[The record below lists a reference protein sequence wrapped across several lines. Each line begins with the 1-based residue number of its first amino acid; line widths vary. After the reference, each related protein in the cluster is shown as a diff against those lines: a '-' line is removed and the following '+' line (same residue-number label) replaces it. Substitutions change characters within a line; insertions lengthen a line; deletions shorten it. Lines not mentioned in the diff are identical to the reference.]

1 MKNKKNFVIGILVVV
16 IVILIIMLLFC
27 GNFIKHIMIESAD
40 IYDEISDENSVSI
53 DNDAL
58 FIAMDLFNNKTVR
71 TVFDNYNLNNILC
84 SCGKG
89 QKIFSSDELGLSNEG
104 VSYCKSLLFS
114 SYDEYI
120 DQFKSY
126 FSNDYIENYLKDKV
140 ALATASKTINDK
152 IYYIFYE
159 SNNNLYCALSG
170 KGSNVNRVSFSNLK
184 LNILSKTDSEIEVLV
199 NVKWLDS
206 LGNVSDSEKAN
217 MKIIK
222 DGTWKIDS
230 YVIQ

>member
-1 MKNKKNFVIGILVVV
+1 
-16 IVILIIMLLFC
+16 
-27 GNFIKHIMIESAD
+27 MIESAD

-152 IYYIFYE
+152 IYYIF
-159 SNNNLYCALSG
+159 
-170 KGSNVNRVSFSNLK
+170 
-184 LNILSKTDSEIEVLV
+184 
-199 NVKWLDS
+199 
-206 LGNVSDSEKAN
+206 
-217 MKIIK
+217 
-222 DGTWKIDS
+222 
-230 YVIQ
+230 